1 MKNGLLICHG
11 VFKEKNIGDY
21 IQSVAQEQFLDHV
34 DCYVEREQLNTFQS
48 DEKVNTIM
56 NAWFMHHPENF
67 PPSTSINPLYIS
79 FHISEKIADKLLTP
93 KTIAH
98 LKEHIPI
105 GCRDTATRD
114 LLQQHGIDSYFSG
127 CLTMT
132 LGRKYLSKEK
142 DDTIYFVDP
151 YYELGGKRY
160 GLSNKKI
167 LFNSI
172 KLLIR
177 HWNKVRSM
185 KNFTF
190 DVTPYLERFPYCL
203 IRPLMCASFY
213 DAYSKIFSDDILF
226 SAKFLMHR
234 VSVVPFANEEERMEY
249 ARNMVRTYARAKLV
263 VTSRLHCAL
272 PCLGVETPVIF
283 VNSDAMI
290 EGKVRSAGRFG
301 GNLELLHVLKWTNKG
316 IVAESDE
323 IKNILTKGK
332 ISTNLLLK
340 NKETYKELR
349 DKLVNCVDLFFKK
362 QND

>member
-11 VFKEKNIGDY
+11 ISNKKNMGDY

-34 DCYVEREQLNTFQS
+34 DCYVEREQMNTFQS

-56 NAWFMHHPENF
+56 NAWFMHNPENF

-79 FHISEKIADKLLTP
+79 FHITKGIYDKLLTP
-93 KTIAH
+93 QTIAH
-98 LKEHIPI
+98 LKEHAPI

-160 GLSNKKI
+160 GLSKTII

-213 DAYSKIFSDDILF
+213 DAYSKIFSDEVLF
-226 SAKFLMHR
+226 SAKFLIHR

-263 VTSRLHCAL
+263 VTSRIHCAL

-283 VNSDAMI
+283 VNSDAMV
-290 EGKVRSAGRFG
+290 EGKLREAGRFG
-301 GNLELLHVLKWTNKG
+301 GNLELLHVLKWTEDG
-316 IVAESDE
+316 IIAISDE
-323 IKNILTKGK
+323 MKKVLSKEK
-332 ISTNLLLK
+332 IQKDLELK
-340 NKETYKELR
+340 NQDTYKFLR
-349 DKLVNCVDLFFKK
+349 DQLVKRVESFFTI
-362 QND
+362 